1 MDKRKTVALTFDDG
15 PNTVHTGMLIDL
27 LAKLGVLSSFFLV
40 GENITPQTAGLL
52 KRAHELGIE
61 LANHSFTHRDMTA
74 FSPDEVKSE
83 IARTS
88 ALIHDITGYE
98 PRFFRPPYIAVNDGL
113 YGLVGLPFI
122 CGVGCNDWDK
132 AVSVEERL
140 KFLTEDIPDGCII
153 LLHDQCDNPGTP
165 EALKRALPRMLDDGY
180 DFVTI
185 SELFRIKGVTPE
197 VGKMYSVL

>member
-27 LAKLGVLSSFFLV
+27 LEKLGVPSSFFLV
-40 GENITPQTAGLL
+40 GENITRQTAGLL

-74 FSPDEVKSE
+74 FSPAEVKSE
-83 IARTS
+83 IGRTS

-98 PRFFRPPYIAVNDGL
+98 PRFFRPPYIAVNDRL

-132 AVSVEERL
+132 AVSVEERV

-153 LLHDQCDNPGTP
+153 LLHDQYDNPGTP

>member
-1 MDKRKTVALTFDDG
+1 MNRRKTVALTFDDG

-27 LAKLGVLSSFFLV
+27 LAKLGVPSSFFLV

-61 LANHSFTHRDMTA
+61 FANHSFTHRDMTA

-98 PRFFRPPYIAVNDGL
+98 PRFFRPPYIAVNDEL

-132 AVSVEERL
+132 AVTVEERV

-153 LLHDQCDNPGTP
+153 LLHDQYDNPGTP
-165 EALKRALPRMLDDGY
+165 EALKRALPRMLEDGC

-185 SELFRIKGVTPE
+185 SGLFRVKGITPE
-197 VGKMYSVL
+197 IGKMYSVL

>member
-27 LAKLGVLSSFFLV
+27 LAKLGVPSSFFLV

>member
-27 LAKLGVLSSFFLV
+27 LAKLGVPSSFFLV

-74 FSPDEVKSE
+74 FSTAEVKSE

-132 AVSVEERL
+132 AVSVEERV